1 MELSFIDRNDA
12 GEKLALVVGP
22 IIKGREKEFVLLAL
36 PRGGVPIASKISEK
50 TKIPYDILVVRK
62 IGHPHN
68 EEFGIGAIT
77 EDESYWIN
85 PLYTRV
91 NSDIDSMIQK
101 TIEKE
106 KIELHRRVNLYR
118 SNRKLPDLKNK
129 KVILIDDGLATGV
142 TAKVGCDYLK
152 SLGATQVILAVPVC
166 SAQTASEFR
175 RRGIDVVTVSEST
188 KFLAVAQY
196 YLNFDQ
202 VEDKEVLKL
211 LEECKH
217 VFREQSL

>member
-12 GEKLALVVGP
+12 GEKLALVVRP

-36 PRGGVPIASKISEK
+36 PRGGVPIASKISELS
-50 TKIPYDILVVRK
+50 KIPYDVLVVRK

-91 NSDIDSMIQK
+91 NSDIDASIQK

-118 SNRKLPDLKNK
+118 ANKKLPDLKNK

-142 TAKVGCDYLK
+142 TAKVACDYLK

-202 VEDKEVLKL
+202 VEDKEVIKL

>member
-36 PRGGVPIASKISEK
+36 PRGGVPIASKISEQN
-50 TKIPYDILVVRK
+50 KIPYDVLVVRK

-91 NSDIDSMIQK
+91 NSDIDALIQK
-101 TIEKE
+101 TIDKE
-106 KIELHRRVNLYR
+106 KKELHRRVSLYR
-118 SNRKLPDLKNK
+118 SSRKLPDVKNK